1 MANQPKRV
9 RYLAAGA
16 SKSGPLHIPIPVSRI
31 LPITVALYVA
41 ATSLQAQTLQMN
53 TVYQCQVPLSFKVLS
68 CTGDQPNDT
77 CDVQSF
83 NAGRP
88 FQRGKSTYAQVMT
101 LVPRC
106 HVQTPAEAQA
116 AARGEVAPGGTGP
129 GGFKVGDRVR
139 ILSNGWQEGT
149 VVQIRGNMYVVRLP
163 GGIDVPK
170 PWPVEVRRIGKLTAE
185 DHAVGQ
191 YDTHDRVQALFN
203 GRWTE
208 GEIVGQQGNMY
219 TVKLPGIVTS
229 TDFGVQDT
237 ITTTPENIRISNTP
251 PPPPP
256 AKRPTGQ
263 IPKAGLASCSGK
275 FEGRYEMSNGM
286 GGMRVVFR
294 SGNVTVNEALGG
306 DIEYECFTGGGK
318 IVLYKAGSFT
328 PYDTYDL
335 NSDGTIQTPLGE
347 IKKRGN

>member
-1 MANQPKRV
+1 MAEHPKRIDK
-9 RYLAAGA
+9 L
-16 SKSGPLHIPIPVSRI
+16 
-31 LPITVALYVA
+31 LPITAVLCLTAI
-41 ATSLQAQTLQMN
+41 SLPAQVLEMN

-68 CTGDQPNDT
+68 CTGKQPNDT

-88 FQRGKSTYAQVMT
+88 FQHGKSTYAQVMT

-106 HVQTPAEAQA
+106 HLQTPAEAQA
-116 AARGEVAPGGTGP
+116 QARGEMPPGATGP

-149 VVQIRGNMYVVRLP
+149 VVQIHGTMFVVRLP

-170 PWPVEVRRIGKLTAE
+170 PWPVEVRRIGKLTAA

-191 YDTHDRVQALFN
+191 YDAHDRVQALFN
-203 GRWTE
+203 GKWTE

-219 TVKLPGIVTS
+219 TVKLPGVVTS

-256 AKRPTGQ
+256 AKRAAGQ
-263 IPKAGLASCSGK
+263 PPQAGLSSCAGK
-275 FEGRYEMSNGM
+275 FEGRYELSNGM

-294 SGNVTVNEALGG
+294 SGKAIVNEVLSG

-335 NSDGTIQTPLGE
+335 NGDGTIQTELGE

>member
-1 MANQPKRV
+1 M
-9 RYLAAGA
+9 
-16 SKSGPLHIPIPVSRI
+16 
-31 LPITVALYVA
+31 
-41 ATSLQAQTLQMN
+41 
-53 TVYQCQVPLSFKVLS
+53 
-68 CTGDQPNDT
+68 
-77 CDVQSF
+77 
-83 NAGRP
+83 
-88 FQRGKSTYAQVMT
+88 
-101 LVPRC
+101 
-106 HVQTPAEAQA
+106 
-116 AARGEVAPGGTGP
+116 
-129 GGFKVGDRVR
+129 
-139 ILSNGWQEGT
+139 
-149 VVQIRGNMYVVRLP
+149 VQIRGNMYVVRLP

-203 GRWTE
+203 GKWIE

-219 TVKLPGIVTS
+219 TVKLPGVVTS
-229 TDFGVQDT
+229 TAFGVDDT

-256 AKRPTGQ
+256 DKRPPGQ
-263 IPKAGLASCSGK
+263 IPRAGLASCAGK

-286 GGMRVVFR
+286 GGMRVVFS
-294 SGNVTVNEALGG
+294 SGKATVNEALGG

-318 IVLYKAGSFT
+318 IVLYKAGSFA
-328 PYDTYDL
+328 PYDTYEL